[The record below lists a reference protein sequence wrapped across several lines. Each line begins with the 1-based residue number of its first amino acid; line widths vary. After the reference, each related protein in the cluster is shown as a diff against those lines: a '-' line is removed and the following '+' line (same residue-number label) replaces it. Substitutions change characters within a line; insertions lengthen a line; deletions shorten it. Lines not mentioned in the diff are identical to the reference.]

1 MREVESH
8 DFGALSPHTRAPLVD
23 RLAAGRRLGARGGG
37 WVRLKQRERGE
48 PRSSKSEPSGA
59 GEHAECSRHPLDRLL
74 DVVIV
79 DVEMRHGAEDARM
92 GGG

>member
-1 MREVESH
+1 M
-8 DFGALSPHTRAPLVD
+8 
-23 RLAAGRRLGARGGG
+23 
-37 WVRLKQRERGE
+37 RLKQREGGE

-59 GEHAECSRHPLDRLL
+59 GEDAECPRHPLDRLL

-92 GGG
+92 GSG